1 MSDLKTS
8 GPNIPQ
14 TYADPDSWMNGFY
27 NNGDYRGSDLDRAL
41 DAWERPDEGVLF
53 MAPDTDPLGT
63 PQPVPGIMSPAESIS
78 TPGLDGGCF

>member
-41 DAWERPDEGVLF
+41 DAWERPDEGVL
-53 MAPDTDPLGT
+53 LWHLI
-63 PQPVPGIMSPAESIS
+63 QILWVRLSRYLE
-78 TPGLDGGCF
+78 